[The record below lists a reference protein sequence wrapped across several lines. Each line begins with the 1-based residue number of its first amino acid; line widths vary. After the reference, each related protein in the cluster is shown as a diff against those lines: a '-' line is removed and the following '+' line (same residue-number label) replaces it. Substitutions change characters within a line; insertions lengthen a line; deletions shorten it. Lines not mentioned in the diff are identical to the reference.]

1 MIDIRDDAYLRAWGQ
16 VFKMPA
22 AVKEQTIRKGQDAE
36 I

>member
-16 VFKMPA
+16 EFKIPA

-36 I
+36 K